1 MPFSLTP
8 ALDHWVQQ
16 KLATGR
22 CDSEEAVVLAAVEA
36 LDEHEQ
42 TVAGIQEGNEDYLAG
57 RYQTLDEADAKFRS
71 EHDIPPRA

>member
-8 ALDHWVQQ
+8 ALDQWVQQ

-22 CDSEEAVVLAAVEA
+22 YDSEEAVLVAAFEA

-42 TVAGIQEGNEDYLAG
+42 TVAGIREGNEDYLAG
-57 RYQTLDEADAKFRS
+57 RYETLEEADAKFRG